1 MSKRKRF
8 IVTSLLL
15 SLGFIGIQLIED
27 RYRFFSIGGLT
38 LATVALFYWSLREG
52 LKLNSTLL
60 SIVLPT
66 LYTLGVGLFWF
77 LLPSSILARIP
88 TVILYGIGIY
98 SLCLTSNIYTVSAI
112 RTIALSRAARG
123 VGFILT
129 LVTSFLLFD
138 AVFSLRTSMALS
150 FALVV
155 IVSILIYLQ
164 GLWMIKLEEK
174 LSLNVVLM
182 TLIFS
187 LVMGEVSVSLFFW
200 PVTVVVGSLFLTG
213 VEYVLLGLGQAKLE
227 GRLFSQTVREYF
239 LIGLM
244 VFIGMFFATHWGA

>member
-8 IVTSLLL
+8 VITSLLL
-15 SLGFIGIQLIED
+15 SLGFVGIQLVED

-38 LATVALFYWSLREG
+38 LATIAFFYWSLREG

-60 SIVLPT
+60 SIILPA

-138 AVFSLRTSMALS
+138 AVFSLRTSMTIS

-155 IVSILIYLQ
+155 IVSIPIYLQ
-164 GLWMIKLEEK
+164 GLWMIKLEDK
-174 LSLNVVLM
+174 LSLNLILM
-182 TLIFS
+182 TLVFS
-187 LVMGEVSVSLFFW
+187 LVMGEVSVSLFF
-200 PVTVVVGSLFLTG
+200 
-213 VEYVLLGLGQAKLE
+213 
-227 GRLFSQTVREYF
+227 
-239 LIGLM
+239 
-244 VFIGMFFATHWGA
+244 